1 MVQEMEFNRSK
12 SDIFPPNILLYG
24 SETWT
29 INASDARRITAAEMK
44 YTRRTAGHT
53 WTDYK
58 TNAQIAKE
66 LKITPI
72 LDKLLDYKRS
82 WI

>member
-1 MVQEMEFNRSK
+1 M
-12 SDIFPPNILLYG
+12 LYG

-29 INASDARRITAAEMK
+29 IKASDIRRITAAEIK
-44 YTRRTAGHT
+44 YMRRTGYT

-58 TNAQIAKE
+58 TNTQIAKE

-72 LDKLLDYKRS
+72 LDKLLEYKRN
-82 WI
+82 

>member
-1 MVQEMEFNRSK
+1 M
-12 SDIFPPNILLYG
+12 LYD

-29 INASDARRITAAEMK
+29 IIARDARRITATKMK
-44 YTRRTAGHT
+44 YMRRTAGYT
-53 WTDYK
+53 GTDYK

-72 LDKLLDYKRS
+72 LDKLL
-82 WI
+82 